1 MPVGRPGDGR
11 SGDVRSGDE
20 RPGDA
25 RSGDGRTVRERV
37 ERMPRAGEASEPPPL
52 WREVVGA
59 FLRGERLAQERILT
73 EVARRAGVSPQ
84 YLSEVE
90 RGLKEPSSEVLEAVA
105 GALGHELGDVLRG
118 VGERL
123 TRVRRVSDL
132 GRSTDASSRP
142 GSPPASAPMPPELRA
157 A

>member
-1 MPVGRPGDGR
+1 MGDVVQFGAGRRMPV
-11 SGDVRSGDE
+11 S

-25 RSGDGRTVRERV
+25 TAVRERV
-37 ERMPRAGEASEPPPL
+37 ERMPRANEPAAPPPL
-52 WREVVGA
+52 WRDVVGA

-90 RGLKEPSSEVLEAVA
+90 RGRKEPSSEVLEAVA
-105 GALGHELGDVLRG
+105 GALGLDLTDVVRG

-123 TRVRRVSDL
+123 TQERRVVDL
-132 GRSTDASSRP
+132 TTATDASGRH
-142 GSPPASAPMPPELRA
+142 GSALASAPTAPAQPLLLA